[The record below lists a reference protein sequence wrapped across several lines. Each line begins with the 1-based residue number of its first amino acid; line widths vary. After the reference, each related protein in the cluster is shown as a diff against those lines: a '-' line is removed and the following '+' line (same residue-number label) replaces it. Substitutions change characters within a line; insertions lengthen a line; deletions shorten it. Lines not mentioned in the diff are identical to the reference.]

1 MALTRPD
8 LRLASPVPLYLQIAD
23 HITAAAER
31 GDLRPGDRLPA
42 GRALAEDW
50 EVGYSTVNHAMKVL
64 AERGVIVATLGKGT
78 FIAERG

>member
-1 MALTRPD
+1 MALTRPE
-8 LRLASPVPLYLQIAD
+8 LRLSSPVPLYMQIVA
-23 HITAAAER
+23 HVTAAVER

-42 GRALAEDW
+42 GRDLAEDW